1 MQYLRIAAALA
12 ALATCSLAQDKVT
25 LANGDVLTG
34 KITMADG
41 KITVVSKLLGDV
53 TMPIGTVST
62 IVTEAPAELESK
74 DGTRTK
80 GRILGIDGGNL
91 RVEGAPAVA
100 LDNLK
105 SINPPAKAEP
115 KWTGSVKVSGL
126 FVDGN
131 TDRRAIGASFDA
143 SRKTELDR
151 LSADASWDYSEDKDN
166 DTTSPTFGQW
176 DLTQRRTGAGVK
188 YDYFLTELLSKDWYA
203 LAAARVL
210 GDTEANIDIRYSA
223 GLGLGYTWVDDG
235 RTMFL
240 TEAGLSYI
248 NEEYR
253 NVAPGAIDSRE
264 SLAARVAYNLKYAFS
279 DKTKFVHSV
288 EAYPSL
294 EYAYDI
300 YLQAK
305 AEIVTSLT
313 ESMVASIAYVLDY
326 DNTPASDPNRT
337 IDRVDQ
343 RILLSIGWS
352 F

>member
-1 MQYLRIAAALA
+1 MHYLRFAAALA
-12 ALATCSLAQDKVT
+12 VLATCSLAQDKVT

-34 KITMADG
+34 SITMADG
-41 KITVVSKLLGDV
+41 KITVASKLLGDV
-53 TMPIGTVST
+53 TVPMDTVST
-62 IVTEAPAELESK
+62 IVTQAPAELELK
-74 DGTRTK
+74 DGSRAK
-80 GRILGIDGGNL
+80 GRIVGIDGGNL
-91 RVEGAPAVA
+91 RLDGAPALA

-105 SINPPAKAEP
+105 SINPPAKTEP

-151 LSADASWDYSEDKDN
+151 LSVDASWDYSEDKDN
-166 DTTSPTFGQW
+166 DQSSPTFAEW

-188 YDYFLTELLSKDWYA
+188 YDYFLTEWLSKDWYA

-210 GDTEANIDIRYSA
+210 GDTLANIDIRYSA
-223 GLGLGYTWVDDG
+223 GLGLGYTWIDDG
-235 RTMFL
+235 KTTFL

-279 DKTKFVHSV
+279 DKTKLVHSL

-294 EYAYDI
+294 EDADDI
-300 YLQAK
+300 YLQVK
-305 AEIVTSLT
+305 TEIVTSLT
-313 ESMVASIAYVLDY
+313 ESMVASIAHVLDY
-326 DNTPASDPNRT
+326 DNTPATDPNRT
-337 IDRVDQ
+337 IDRIDN
-343 RILLSIGWS
+343 RILLSVGWS